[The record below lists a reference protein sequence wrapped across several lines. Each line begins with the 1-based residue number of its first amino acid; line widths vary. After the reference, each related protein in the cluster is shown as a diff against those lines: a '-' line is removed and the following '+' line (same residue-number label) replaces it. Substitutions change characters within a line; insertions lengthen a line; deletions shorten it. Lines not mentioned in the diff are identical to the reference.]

1 MLTLFTG
8 YSPVFT
14 SLCIFIHLHF
24 HRCISLSIYK
34 SDCLYLTYVSGS
46 LCLSMYLLCCLP
58 NHSTVCLL
66 VSVCLLLSL
75 TSRVSLAPSPSSRS
89 PSSIHTGIAFLL
101 SSSASLPLSFYS
113 LYFSFPSSFPPPPT
127 SFSPSSSTLFPFL
140 PSCPPSRP
148 SSHTKHFPSPPQQGG
163 GGPFLSSSSGP
174 RNYFPCRRDCLP
186 PAADMHPCQSLTSPR
201 KDQETDII
209 GEALVRGKDGA
220 GKERENKRKEQ
231 SVCRDERK

>member
-1 MLTLFTG
+1 MSLLPLPPPLALPPAYTQELHF
-8 YSPVFT
+8 YSHHRPR
-14 SLCIFIHLHF
+14 SLCRSTPFISHFLPPSLPPQPPSLH
-24 HRCISLSIYK
+24 HHP
-34 SDCLYLTYVSGS
+34 LY
-46 LCLSMYLLCCLP
+46 
-58 NHSTVCLL
+58 
-66 VSVCLLLSL
+66 
-75 TSRVSLAPSPSSRS
+75 SPSSLPVLR
-89 PSSIHTGIAFLL
+89 PVLPHILSIFLRL
-101 SSSASLPLSFYS
+101 LN
-113 LYFSFPSSFPPPPT
+113 
-127 SFSPSSSTLFPFL
+127 
-140 PSCPPSRP
+140 R
-148 SSHTKHFPSPPQQGG
+148 G

>member
-46 LCLSMYLLCCLP
+46 LCLSVYLLCCLP

-163 GGPFLSSSSGP
+163 GVPS
-174 RNYFPCRRDCLP
+174 FPHPAALVITSLADVTACLP
-186 PAADMHPCQSLTSPR
+186 RPICIHANHSRLPGRTKKLISS
-201 KDQETDII
+201 
-209 GEALVRGKDGA
+209 
-220 GKERENKRKEQ
+220 ERLL
-231 SVCRDERK
+231 